1 MADYRAYII
10 GDDGHFI
17 GAETLGT
24 AADDAA
30 AIEAAKRLVD
40 EHDVELWDRDRLV
53 VRLKGKS

>member
-17 GAETLGT
+17 GAEMLTI

-40 EHDVELWDRDRLV
+40 KHDVELWDRDRLV